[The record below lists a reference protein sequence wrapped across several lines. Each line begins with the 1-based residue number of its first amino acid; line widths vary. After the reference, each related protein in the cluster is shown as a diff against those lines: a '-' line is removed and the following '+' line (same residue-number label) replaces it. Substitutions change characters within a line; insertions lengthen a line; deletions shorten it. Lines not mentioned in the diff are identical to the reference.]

1 MEKME
6 GASRP
11 SPSAASLG
19 YVNPVPTF
27 SSTTPKEPER
37 KNSGYAC
44 EIAGCKTV
52 MYQKKVT
59 GRNLCKHHEVQERHK
74 IASAMPAVK
83 TAPSSKPF
91 KKSKLYPVKP
101 EDRQLLKRKRNPV
114 SQKSIS
120 DDNGPSLLERS
131 PQKIGPISR
140 SVPDVPFTKTTPK
153 RTPQKRGAVLNLL
166 ASKTNHGDQE
176 GDFNHSLG
184 SAGMVESPIDTGSLN
199 FDSSDLL

>member
-1 MEKME
+1 MD
-6 GASRP
+6 GAST
-11 SPSAASLG
+11 SPSVAYPG

-37 KNSGYAC
+37 KNSGYKC

-52 MYQKKVT
+52 MYQKKAT

-74 IASAMPAVK
+74 IASAMPVVK

-114 SQKSIS
+114 SQRSIS
-120 DDNGPSLLERS
+120 DDNGLSLLERS
-131 PQKIGPISR
+131 PQKIRQISR
-140 SVPDVPFTKTTPK
+140 SVPDVPSTKTTPK
-153 RTPQKRGAVLNLL
+153 RTPQKRGVLNLL
-166 ASKTNHGDQE
+166 VPKTNHGDQE

-184 SAGMVESPIDTGSLN
+184 SASIVESPIDTGSPN
-199 FDSSDLL
+199 FDSSNLL

>member
-1 MEKME
+1 MD

-11 SPSAASLG
+11 SPSVASPV

-52 MYQKKVT
+52 MYQKKAT
-59 GRNLCKHHEVQERHK
+59 GRNLCKPHEVQERHK

-101 EDRQLLKRKRNPV
+101 EDRQLLKRKRNSV
-114 SQKSIS
+114 SRRSIS
-120 DDNGPSLLERS
+120 DDTGPSLFERS
-131 PQKIGPISR
+131 PQKIRSISR
-140 SVPDVPFTKTTPK
+140 SVPDVPSTKSTPK
-153 RTPQKRGAVLNLL
+153 RTLRERGAVLNFL

-176 GDFNHSLG
+176 DDFNHSLG
-184 SAGMVESPIDTGSLN
+184 SASMVESPIDIGSPN
-199 FDSSDLL
+199 FDSSNLL